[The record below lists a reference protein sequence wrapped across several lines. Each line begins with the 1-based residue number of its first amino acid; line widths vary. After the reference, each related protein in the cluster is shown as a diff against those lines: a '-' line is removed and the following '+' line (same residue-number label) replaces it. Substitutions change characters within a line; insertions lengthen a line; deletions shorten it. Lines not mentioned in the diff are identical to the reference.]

1 MIAVVGYALIVGLPM
16 AKGKKRDPSH
26 DDMSP
31 AQREEDFIGRKL
43 QTEAASGNHQAVFK
57 LWQRLKSLDG
67 AAPHGCL
74 PGVVRAM
81 QKLGKPSTEILAELR
96 SALECN
102 EAIAEGLAE
111 LLESLRQSN
120 GAGAKNDA
128 LISGVAK
135 LLEDP
140 HAAKGTSTQKTAVDP

>member
-43 QTEAASGNHQAVFK
+43 QGELASGNHQAVFK

-67 AAPHGCL
+67 TAPHGCL

-81 QKLGKPSTEILAELR
+81 QSLGKPSSEILAELR
-96 SALECN
+96 SAFDCN
-102 EAIAEGLAE
+102 AALAEGLAE
-111 LLESLRQSN
+111 LLESLERPSN
-120 GAGAKNDA
+120 DGARDEN
-128 LISGVAK
+128 LISGVAQ
-135 LLEDP
+135 LL
-140 HAAKGTSTQKTAVDP
+140 